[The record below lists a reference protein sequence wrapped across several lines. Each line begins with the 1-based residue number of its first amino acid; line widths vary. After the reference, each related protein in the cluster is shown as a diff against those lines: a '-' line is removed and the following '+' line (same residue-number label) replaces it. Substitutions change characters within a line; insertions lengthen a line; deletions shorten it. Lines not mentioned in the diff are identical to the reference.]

1 MPQLDIV
8 IFQIEYIC
16 FIVMFYV
23 MFDLISFYILPFIFR
38 NLYYKNVIVNSFI
51 SLNYKIS
58 TVFSKLS
65 KIENLQINLKFI
77 DTLTR
82 RLVLSYIFLKTN
94 KIYKYSWS
102 FFDISGTWKN
112 VYYYFLF
119 TLIRP
124 NHYILMYP
132 YFKGINISS
141 KKIKIRKFW
150 SLLVTFYLS
159 LLILGGDNNVN
170 RI

>member
-94 KIYKYSWS
+94 KIYKYS
-102 FFDISGTWKN
+102 
-112 VYYYFLF
+112 
-119 TLIRP
+119 
-124 NHYILMYP
+124 
-132 YFKGINISS
+132 
-141 KKIKIRKFW
+141 
-150 SLLVTFYLS
+150 
-159 LLILGGDNNVN
+159 
-170 RI
+170 